1 MPFELVIVTPEGQAF
16 RDSVESVVLPGT
28 EGEFGVLPQH
38 EPFLTGLRIGSAELR
53 RPGGAVELA
62 ALSRGY
68 ARVESD
74 AVTVLVGSCEFAEE
88 IDRDRA
94 ELARER
100 SERQLAELRGT
111 AEGEEL
117 YQRYQDA
124 FSRALTRLAVSERQ
138 RHFRA

>member
-16 RDSVESVVLPGT
+16 HAEVESVVLPGT
-28 EGEFGVLPQH
+28 EGDFGVLTGH
-38 EPFLTGLRIGSAELR
+38 EPFLTGLRIGAAELHR
-53 RPGGAVELA
+53 GGAVEHA

-68 ARVESD
+68 ARVEAD
-74 AVTVLVGSCEFAEE
+74 GVTVLVGSCEFAED

-100 SERQLAELRGT
+100 AERQLRELRET

-124 FSRALTRLAVSERQ
+124 FSRALTRLAVSEKQRQ
-138 RHFRA
+138 FRA